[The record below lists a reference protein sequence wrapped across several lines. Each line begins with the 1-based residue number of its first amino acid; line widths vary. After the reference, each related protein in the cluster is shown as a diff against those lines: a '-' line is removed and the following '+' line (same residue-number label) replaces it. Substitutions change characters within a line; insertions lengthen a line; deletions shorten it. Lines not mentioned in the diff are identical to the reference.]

1 MEKSWRKCKLNY
13 LLILLLMLPVLSGC
27 WNAKEMEH
35 LYYIHAI
42 GIDYMNNQYVAYAQI
57 LNLSTMAK
65 TEAGGGGPGPTGQSI
80 AWVGKGVGTTVDT
93 AVHNLYASTQRR
105 IFWGHLNALVLS
117 ESLMKHGIQDVL
129 DIFTRYHETRYTM
142 WVFGTREP
150 MGDLLKASPIF
161 ETSPVYSQI
170 GDPADIYKQSSFI
183 PPVRIH
189 RFIAQMN
196 EPGKMPLLLNLSL
209 SHEQWF
215 SERKTYS
222 TLKEGGVS
230 VIENGKWIGSLP
242 RSDIFGVRW
251 MTEKTIRTPLIIS
264 ANRQPAAVLI
274 CEDPKVKIIPDVRDN
289 KARFKIRVSVKSSV
303 IEMRQEVSDTF
314 LREQA
319 AKVIQN
325 EIMDTFKAGV
335 KKQADVFQLS
345 HALYHKNPDMWHK
358 LVKNGKLPLTA
369 ESIETIDVKMKI
381 VGSGKLMMKGKE
393 RLD

>member
-1 MEKSWRKCKLNY
+1 MEKSCRKCKLNY
-13 LLILLLMLPVLSGC
+13 LLILLLTLPVLSGC

-35 LYYIHAI
+35 LYYIHAM
-42 GIDYMNNQYVAYAQI
+42 GIDYVDNQYVAYAQI

-65 TEAGGGGPGPTGQSI
+65 TEAGSGGPGQTGQSI
-80 AWVGKGVGTTVDT
+80 AWVGKGAGTTVDT
-93 AVHNLYASTQRR
+93 AVHNLYTSTQRR

-129 DIFTRYHETRYTM
+129 DIFTRYNETRYTM

-196 EPGKMPLLLNLSL
+196 EPGKMPFLLNLSL

-230 VIENGKWIGSLP
+230 VIENGKWIGWLP
-242 RSDIFGVRW
+242 RSDLFGVRW

-319 AKVIQN
+319 AKVIRN

-358 LVKNGKLPLTA
+358 LAKNGKLPLTVD
-369 ESIETIDVKMKI
+369 SIETVDVKVKI